1 MGTCDGPWI
10 FSFPV
15 VSFRCGF
22 SLKISAAPAN
32 MPKVQDAL
40 GYLEKVK
47 QKFAT
52 QPAVYNQFLEIM
64 KDFKSQAYVS
74 SSSAT
79 CHGAQVPARPNF
91 HL

>member
-1 MGTCDGPWI
+1 MVGDPDVMDAVVDGVMWWD
-10 FSFPV
+10 
-15 VSFRCGF
+15 RT
-22 SLKISAAPAN
+22 AAGGN

-64 KDFKSQAYVS
+64 KDFKSQAYVLRYS
-74 SSSAT
+74 P
-79 CHGAQVPARPNF
+79 PACACLRCAV
-91 HL
+91 LSTA